1 MGLPTTANY
10 IVVSTL
16 MAPVVVELGAQS
28 GLLVPLIAVH
38 LFVFY
43 FGLMADVTPPVGLAS
58 FAAAAIA
65 RTDPLK
71 TGVTAFYY
79 SMRTAIL
86 PFLFIFNTQLLMI
99 GIDSTWHLVLTVVIS
114 VVAMLVFAAATQ
126 GYFLVRTRWYETVAL
141 LLITFTLFRPGFWWD
156 EIYPPYEE
164 APPSELMQL
173 VEAAKKDERKRIWIE
188 GQNLDGKDIRK
199 GVLLPLGDVGPAR
212 ERLRRIGITVV
223 PLGGEMQIA
232 QVQFNSPAEK
242 LGIEQGFKIVGIEL
256 PAERPDKEWMFVPA
270 LLLLGGV
277 MLLQR
282 RRLRTETPTTAPA
295 GA

>member
-1 MGLPTTANY
+1 
-10 IVVSTL
+10 
-16 MAPVVVELGAQS
+16 
-28 GLLVPLIAVH
+28 
-38 LFVFY
+38 
-43 FGLMADVTPPVGLAS
+43 
-58 FAAAAIA
+58 
-65 RTDPLK
+65 
-71 TGVTAFYY
+71 
-79 SMRTAIL
+79 
-86 PFLFIFNTQLLMI
+86 
-99 GIDSTWHLVLTVVIS
+99 VLTVVIS

-126 GYFLVRTRWYETVAL
+126 GYFLVRTRWYETIAL

-156 EIYPPYEE
+156 EVYPPYEE
-164 APPSELMQL
+164 APPSELMTL

-232 QVQFNSPAEK
+232 QVQFNSVAEK
-242 LGIEQGFKIVGIEL
+242 LGIEQGFKVVSIEL
-256 PAERPDKEWMFVPA
+256 PAQRPDKEWMFVPA

-282 RRLRTETPTTAPA
+282 RRLRTETPATAPA